1 MEFAYTFARRISI
14 GTKERCCPSGVSSS
28 WSLIAPISISRC
40 TASSIAVLDGG
51 SRNRCSSPLVEATAN
66 LIGEAVSVEVM
77 GVPTRKQVQVRCQKQ
92 LSTAVRKEDLGGR
105 LPETVSNLVLC
116 WSITHRCRNPAG
128 IWRTHRSLELLAREL
143 SMRRYSW
150 SIDTRSISG
159 AGKGGSIAAFLR
171 VTIDQH
177 SPGRTRPARP
187 ARCLR
192 AACEHHSSRRYEVP
206 VATS

>member
-1 MEFAYTFARRISI
+1 MHQDSESKSRSEVHPSCSASVCWQAMEFAYTFARRISI

-66 LIGEAVSVEVM
+66 LIGEAVFSRAWM
-77 GVPTRKQVQVRCQKQ
+77 DVPTGKQVQVRCQKQ
-92 LSTAVRKEDLGGR
+92 LSTVVRNEDLGGR

-116 WSITHRCRNPAG
+116 WSITHRCSNPAG

-150 SIDTRSISG
+150 SIDTRSTSEISITPTV
-159 AGKGGSIAAFLR
+159 GSSFVVL
-171 VTIDQH
+171 
-177 SPGRTRPARP
+177 SPWR
-187 ARCLR
+187 L
-192 AACEHHSSRRYEVP
+192 
-206 VATS
+206 